1 MRYLRVDF
9 DCLGHPKPSFVKH
22 SLLSDLLITLKRSLQ
37 PKLLLL
43 VHILTDDNIIP
54 INELVFP

>member
-1 MRYLRVDF
+1 MDL
-9 DCLGHPKPSFVKH
+9 DCLGQPKPSFVKH

-37 PKLLLL
+37 PKVLLL
-43 VHILTDDNIIP
+43 VHILTDDNIIS